1 MSPSIFDMAPGPIL
15 AFSLPMSLALAAS
28 GSAIGLG
35 RVVASAVE
43 ATARQPEASGKIMVN
58 MMAGAALIEA
68 LTIYVLI
75 LVFML
80 IGKIG

>member
-1 MSPSIFDMAPGPIL
+1 MNTSEML
-15 AFSLPMSLALAAS
+15 AISLPLSLSLAAV

-35 RVVASAVE
+35 NVVTVAVE
-43 ATARQPEASGKIMVN
+43 ATARQPEASGKILTN

-80 IGKIG
+80 MGKI

>member
-1 MSPSIFDMAPGPIL
+1 MNTSEIL
-15 AFSLPMSLALAAS
+15 ALSLPLSLSIAAL
-28 GSAIGLG
+28 GSALGLG
-35 RVVASAVE
+35 NVVSTAVE
-43 ATARQPEASGKIMVN
+43 ATARQPEAAGKILVN

-80 IGKIG
+80 MGKIQ

>member
-1 MSPSIFDMAPGPIL
+1 MNTSEML
-15 AFSLPMSLALAAS
+15 AISLPLSLSLAAV

-35 RVVASAVE
+35 NVVTVAVE
-43 ATARQPEASGKIMVN
+43 ATARQPEAAGKILTN

-80 IGKIG
+80 MGKI

>member
-1 MSPSIFDMAPGPIL
+1 MNTSEIL
-15 AFSLPMSLALAAS
+15 ALSLPLSLSISAL

-35 RVVASAVE
+35 RVVGTALE
-43 ATARQPEASGKIMVN
+43 ATARQPEAAGKILVN

-80 IGKIG
+80 MGKI

>member
-1 MSPSIFDMAPGPIL
+1 MTAGAIL
-15 AFSLPMSLALAAS
+15 AFSLPMSLAVAAL
-28 GSAIGLG
+28 GSAVALG
-35 RVVASAVE
+35 RVVGAAVE

-80 IGKIG
+80 IGKIP

>member
-1 MSPSIFDMAPGPIL
+1 MNLTTGAIL
-15 AFSLPMSLALAAS
+15 AFSLPMSLAFAAA

-35 RVVASAVE
+35 TVVAAAVE

-75 LVFML
+75 VVFML
-80 IGKIG
+80 WGKIA

>member
-1 MSPSIFDMAPGPIL
+1 MGTILGTSEIL
-15 AFSLPMSLALAAS
+15 ALSLPLSLSVAAL
-28 GSAIGLG
+28 GSAMGLG

-43 ATARQPEASGKIMVN
+43 ATARQPEAAGKVLVN

-80 IGKIG
+80 MGKIQ

>member
-1 MSPSIFDMAPGPIL
+1 MNTSEIL
-15 AFSLPMSLALAAS
+15 ALSLPLSLAISAL
-28 GSAIGLG
+28 GSAMGLG
-35 RVVASAVE
+35 KVVGAALE
-43 ATARQPEASGKIMVN
+43 ATARQPEAAGKILVN

-80 IGKIG
+80 MGKIV

>member
-1 MSPSIFDMAPGPIL
+1 MSNILGVSEIL
-15 AFSLPMSLALAAS
+15 ALSLPGSLALAAA

-35 RVVASAVE
+35 RVVATAVE

-80 IGKIG
+80 IGKIN